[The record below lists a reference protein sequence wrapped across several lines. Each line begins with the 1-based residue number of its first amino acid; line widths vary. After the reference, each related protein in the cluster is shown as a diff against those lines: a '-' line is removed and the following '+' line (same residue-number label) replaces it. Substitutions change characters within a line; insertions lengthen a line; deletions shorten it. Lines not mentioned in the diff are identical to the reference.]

1 MLITHFCN
9 AFNTVKVNRS
19 VIACDPWV
27 GAGDEIGWISYPL
40 HKNGANILK
49 SIKPNFVYI
58 SHLHTDHLDPKTLS
72 KINKNTKIIIKKF
85 LNGRLKKKI
94 FKLGFYNIMECKPWR
109 KYKLNKDISIGIIPQ
124 ISSNMSGRP
133 EQINYDVDTSIVIQ
147 SNITKEVF
155 YNGVDNPLT
164 VNSHKLVKK
173 FITKKFNKKIAVAV
187 LQDGGNGEYP
197 QCFLNVNRN
206 KEKERIINGA
216 LLATKEKL
224 KIMKPEAYI
233 SPMPNMIM
241 FGKYS
246 KLQKYVPKPTF
257 TQEEKILKNCKYKI
271 HHIAGGGT
279 LAKKNGKWIS
289 KKTKHEFIFKN
300 IFKKYSNKKYFYS
313 NDFKNIS
320 MQEIDKAFLQSH
332 ENYIKKIS
340 RLPIKTHWDV
350 DFYIY
355 QNLTINSKGK
365 INFKNSKFLK
375 KYAIEFNKS
384 KSKLLKKNYS
394 KLKCHLDFNLFY
406 GLLIKKYTNWSQ
418 PLAGSLILFER
429 KPNIFDPNVVFSL
442 NYLSIY

>member
-1 MLITHFCN
+1 MLITHYCN
-9 AFNTVKVNRS
+9 AFNSVKVNRT

-40 HKNGANILK
+40 HKNGANVLK

-85 LNGRLKKKI
+85 IDQRLKRKI
-94 FKLGFYNIMECKPWR
+94 LKLGFYNIIECEAWK
-109 KYKLNKDISIGIIPQ
+109 KYKLNKDISIGIVPQ
-124 ISSNMSGRP
+124 ISSNMSGMP

-147 SNITKEVF
+147 SNISKEVF

-173 FITKKFNKKIAVAV
+173 FITKHFNKKIAVAV

-197 QCFLNVNRN
+197 QCFLNINRD
-206 KEKERIINGA
+206 KEKERIVNGA
-216 LLATKEKL
+216 LLATKGKL
-224 KIMKPEAYI
+224 DIMKPEAYI

-257 TQEEKILKNCKYKI
+257 AQEEKILKNDKYKI

-279 LAKKNGKWIS
+279 LTKKNGKWVS
-289 KKTKHEFIFKN
+289 KKTESKFVFKK

-313 NDFKNIS
+313 NDFKNVSI
-320 MQEIDKAFLQSH
+320 QEIDKAFLQSH
-332 ENYIKKIS
+332 VNYIKKLN

-350 DFYIY
+350 EFYIY
-355 QNLTINSKGK
+355 RNLTINSKGK
-365 INFKNSKFLK
+365 INFKNSKFLR
-375 KYAIEFNKS
+375 KYAIKYNKS
-384 KSKLLKKNYS
+384 NGKLLKKNYS
-394 KLKCHLDFNLFY
+394 KLKCHLDSNLFY

-418 PLAGSLILFER
+418 PLAGSLILYER
-429 KPNIFDPNVVFSL
+429 KPNIFDPNIVFSL
-442 NYLSIY
+442 NYLSIF